1 MFELTSQE
9 RTALIVISLLI
20 AGGAAARQLAARGAM
35 VSELQYSAQADDTLS
50 PATGRS
56 LRSTVEKEIAEQ
68 ERRSAPLGEHERI
81 DPNVADAVQID
92 RLPGVGPALA
102 DRIVAHRETN
112 GRFRNLAD
120 LSAVAGIGPAILA
133 RIAPKLTLADRPP
146 TAGNP
151 AAGARI
157 DLNRA
162 TEAELESLPGIG
174 PAIAARIVQYRSE
187 NGPFREWTELEEVS
201 GIGPRLRERLQ
212 SAARIG
218 S

>member
-20 AGGAAARQLAARGAM
+20 AGGAAARQLAARGAV

-56 LRSTVEKEIAEQ
+56 LRSTVEGQILEQ
-68 ERRSAPLGEHERI
+68 QRRSAPLGEQERI
-81 DPNVADAVQID
+81 DPNVADAVQLD

-112 GRFRNLAD
+112 GRFRTLTD
-120 LSAVAGIGPAILA
+120 LSAVVGIGPAMLA
-133 RIAPKLTLADRPP
+133 RIAPKLTLVDGPP
-146 TAGNP
+146 TAGSTS
-151 AAGARI
+151 AGARI

-162 TEAELESLPGIG
+162 TEAELQSLPGIG

-187 NGPFREWTELEEVS
+187 HGPFREWTALEEVS